1 MQLDVKLDMQG
12 VREAKQNKQEMLSRL
27 KQLDFDNSG
36 TITIESLLAIASKF
50 NMKISAQDAENIK
63 KYYRKRSV
71 PGQAIQSKVNY
82 ERVMDDILMSLD
94 QEGKIIWVYAG
105 PTN

>member
-63 KYYRKRSV
+63 KYYRKMSL
-71 PGQAIQSKVNY
+71 PGQAIQTKVNY